1 MAPSPILKLFVFSC
15 FGFVILSCTPKQNT
29 EIHLSDTEQISYN
42 FHIRPILS
50 DKCFVC
56 HGPDANKR
64 ESELRLDTEAGAYA
78 ALKEDPT
85 QFVIK
90 PGNLGESTVYHRIIS
105 EDPGELMPPP

>member
-1 MAPSPILKLFVFSC
+1 MNPSKTLRYFVFAC
-15 FGFVILSCTPKQNT
+15 FGFALFSCNPKEGD
-29 EIHLSDTEQISYN
+29 EIQLSDNEQISYN

-50 DKCFVC
+50 DKCFAC

-78 ALKEDPT
+78 ALKENPT

-90 PGNLGESTVYHRIIS
+90 PGNLEESTVYHGLRRVRSTNLI
-105 EDPGELMPPP
+105 GLL